1 MEQEVAEMQ
10 LLYATLWKPFNSAS
24 SSYMTQYKISTLFI
38 LSLSLT
44 LSSYG
49 QTKKSEQQFNKYYQQ
64 LKSSKVDTILIVKSG
79 CTGCDVKYAD
89 TPKSVIDGQTIYVLV
104 QKAGQFKLAIFDDIH
119 NPKYFTAGTCSLFDT
134 IDQNKSLLK
143 SKDTFYKKELAEL
156 RKSKFFPP
164 RPIHYSFEELTIQIP
179 NFKYNFLVNGK
190 DSDYLG
196 FVRENEKW
204 FQATKTIIEN
214 FFNYTQAIKG

>member
-1 MEQEVAEMQ
+1 MAVVRH
-10 LLYATLWKPFNSAS
+10 LWKPLDIAS
-24 SSYMTQYKISTLFI
+24 PGYMTQLKILVLLI

-44 LSSYG
+44 LYSYG

-119 NPKYFTAGTCSLFDT
+119 NPKYFTADTCSLFDT
-134 IDQNKSLLK
+134 IEQYNSLLQL
-143 SKDTFYKKELAEL
+143 KDPFYKKELAEL
-156 RKSKFFPP
+156 KKSKFFPP
-164 RPIHYSFEELTIQIP
+164 RPIHYSFEELTIQTP
-179 NFKYNFLVNGK
+179 NFKYNFLVNGT
-190 DSDYLG
+190 DADYLG
-196 FVRENEKW
+196 FVRETKKW
-204 FQATKTIIEN
+204 FQATKTIIEK
-214 FFNYTQAIKG
+214 FLSFSQAIKG